1 MSNIWEY
8 WTLQQPL
15 EYQHFKAHGMNT
27 RASFP
32 GFPLFDTA
40 EQIHE
45 QADLALYP
53 DLQKA
58 LGSLPVDHQAAMDDF
73 HIALRFLTKYS
84 DVSGTF
90 NRFRSE
96 IQRFLNYT
104 WQIARRSLAQADSDL
119 VSSYFTFLKTPPK
132 PWVSHGIYAGFVSR
146 NGQRRFNPQWRP
158 LALRSK
164 DPAAPYSMTQA
175 SLNASR
181 TALQTFFKYLILH
194 DYLQRNPLLD
204 VRKRDR
210 NAKPSLISDK
220 DAEVRRLTDW
230 QWSYLL
236 ETLTEL
242 ASQDARY
249 ERHLFVIVTM
259 KSLFLRV
266 SELAPRPVE
275 RGQLR
280 TPTFGDFRRI
290 IIDGESY
297 WVYSVFG
304 KGDKT
309 RQVTLPDAYMDYLK
323 RWRNHLQLTSPLPV
337 PGETTPILPSKK
349 GNAIGKR
356 QVQRIYE
363 QAMVA
368 TADRMEKEGFTDEAK
383 QILAIR
389 SETHYLRHTGASQAI
404 EAGADIRHISEELG
418 HANATF
424 TESVYVNSEQARRR
438 TEGRRRMV

>member
-1 MSNIWEY
+1 MSS
-8 WTLQQPL
+8 
-15 EYQHFKAHGMNT
+15 KAK
-27 RASFP
+27 FP

-40 EQIHE
+40 ELIHD
-45 QADLALYP
+45 QADLELYP
-53 DLQKA
+53 DLRAA
-58 LGSLPVDHQAAMDDF
+58 LTALPIAQESALDDF
-73 HIALRFLTKYS
+73 HIAHRFLVKYS
-84 DVSGTF
+84 DVSGTY

-104 WQIARRSLAQADSDL
+104 WLVARRSLSQTDTDL
-119 VSSYFTFLKTPPK
+119 VSSYFAFLKTPPVA
-132 PWVSHGIYAGFVSR
+132 WVAPGIYSAFENR
-146 NGQRRFNPQWRP
+146 DDLRRSNPKWRP
-158 LALRSK
+158 LVHRANEE
-164 DPAAPYSMTQA
+164 APYSVSQA

-181 TALQTFFKYLILH
+181 TALQTFFKYLVSR

-210 NAKPSLISDK
+210 NAKPILNHDR

-242 ASQDARY
+242 ASGDAKY

-266 SELAPRPVE
+266 SELAPRPVD
-275 RGQLR
+275 RGQIR
-280 TPTFGDFRRI
+280 TPTFGDFRRTVV
-290 IIDGESY
+290 DGEPY
-297 WVYSVFG
+297 WIYSVFG

-309 RQVTLPDAYMDYLK
+309 RQVTLPDAYLDYLK
-323 RWRNHLQLTSPLPV
+323 RWRTHLGLTAPLPV
-337 PGETTPILPSKK
+337 PGESTPILPSQK
-349 GNAIGKR
+349 GDALGKR

-368 TADRMEKEGFTDEAK
+368 TADRMEREGFRDEAR

-404 EAGADIRHISEELG
+404 EAGGDIRHISEELG

>member
-1 MSNIWEY
+1 MSS
-8 WTLQQPL
+8 
-15 EYQHFKAHGMNT
+15 KAK
-27 RASFP
+27 FP

-40 EQIHE
+40 ELIHD
-45 QADLALYP
+45 QADLELYP
-53 DLQKA
+53 DLRAA
-58 LGSLPVDHQAAMDDF
+58 LTALPIAQESALDDF
-73 HIALRFLTKYS
+73 HIAHRFLVKYS
-84 DVSGTF
+84 DVSGTY

-104 WQIARRSLAQADSDL
+104 WLVARRSLSQTDTDL
-119 VSSYFTFLKTPPK
+119 VSSYFAFLKTPPVA
-132 PWVSHGIYAGFVSR
+132 WVAPGIYSAFENR
-146 NGQRRFNPQWRP
+146 DDLRRSNPKWRP
-158 LALRSK
+158 LVHRA
-164 DPAAPYSMTQA
+164 DEDAPYSVSQA

-181 TALQTFFKYLILH
+181 TALQTFFKYLVSR

-210 NAKPSLISDK
+210 NAKPILNHDR

-242 ASQDARY
+242 ASGDAKY

-266 SELAPRPVE
+266 SELAPRPVD
-275 RGQLR
+275 RGQIR
-280 TPTFGDFRRI
+280 TPTFGDFRRTVV
-290 IIDGESY
+290 DGEPY
-297 WVYSVFG
+297 WIYSVFG

-309 RQVTLPDAYMDYLK
+309 RQVTLPDAYLDYLK
-323 RWRNHLQLTSPLPV
+323 RWRTHLGLTAPLPV
-337 PGETTPILPSKK
+337 PGESTPILPSQK
-349 GNAIGKR
+349 GDALGKR

-368 TADRMEKEGFTDEAK
+368 TADRMEREGFRDEAR

-404 EAGADIRHISEELG
+404 EAGGDIRHISEELG

>member
-1 MSNIWEY
+1 MNS
-8 WTLQQPL
+8 
-15 EYQHFKAHGMNT
+15 KA
-27 RASFP
+27 RFS

-40 EQIHE
+40 ELIHE
-45 QADLALYP
+45 QAELALYP
-53 DLQKA
+53 DLRAA
-58 LGSLPVDHQAAMDDF
+58 LAALPLDQDSVQQDYLVTQ
-73 HIALRFLTKYS
+73 RFLVKYS
-84 DVSGTF
+84 DVSGTY

-96 IQRFLNYT
+96 VQRFLNYL
-104 WQIARRSLAQADSDL
+104 WLIARRQLSQVDTDT
-119 VSSYFTFLKTPPK
+119 VSSYFTFLKTPPAA
-132 PWVSHGIYAGFVSR
+132 WVSPGIYPAFVD
-146 NGQRRFNPQWRP
+146 QDDLRRSNPAWRP
-158 LALRSK
+158 MAQRSK
-164 DPAAPYSMTQA
+164 NAQGPYSVSQA

-181 TALQTFFKYLILH
+181 TALQTFFKYLVNR

-210 NAKPSLISDK
+210 NAKPSLNQDR

-242 ASQDARY
+242 ASENAKF

-266 SELAPRPVE
+266 SELAPRPVD
-275 RGQLR
+275 RSQMR
-280 TPTFGDFRRI
+280 TPTFGDFRRTVV
-290 IIDGESY
+290 DGEPY

-309 RQVTLPDAYMDYLK
+309 RQVTLPDAYLGYLK
-323 RWRNHLQLTSPLPV
+323 RWRVHLGLPSPLPV
-337 PGETTPILPSKK
+337 PGESTPILPSNK
-349 GNAIGKR
+349 GDAIGKR

-368 TADRMEKEGFTDEAK
+368 AADRMEREGFTDEAK
-383 QILAIR
+383 QMLAIR

-438 TEGRRRMV
+438 TEGRKRMV

>member
-1 MSNIWEY
+1 MSS
-8 WTLQQPL
+8 
-15 EYQHFKAHGMNT
+15 KAK
-27 RASFP
+27 FP

-40 EQIHE
+40 ELIHD
-45 QADLALYP
+45 QADLELYP
-53 DLQKA
+53 DLRAA
-58 LGSLPVDHQAAMDDF
+58 LTSLPIAQESALDDF
-73 HIALRFLTKYS
+73 HIAHRFLVKYS
-84 DVSGTF
+84 DVSGTY

-104 WQIARRSLAQADSDL
+104 WLVARRSLSQTDTDL
-119 VSSYFTFLKTPPK
+119 VSSYFAFLKTPPLA
-132 PWVSHGIYAGFVSR
+132 WVAPGIYSAFENR
-146 NGQRRFNPQWRP
+146 DELRRSNPKWRP
-158 LALRSK
+158 LVHRTSE
-164 DPAAPYSMTQA
+164 DAPYSVSQA

-181 TALQTFFKYLILH
+181 TALQTFFKYLVSR

-210 NAKPSLISDK
+210 NAKPNLNQDR

-242 ASQDARY
+242 ASGDAKY

-266 SELAPRPVE
+266 SELAPRPVD
-275 RGQLR
+275 RGQIR
-280 TPTFGDFRRI
+280 TPTFGDFRRTVV
-290 IIDGESY
+290 DGEPY
-297 WVYSVFG
+297 WIYSVFG

-309 RQVTLPDAYMDYLK
+309 RQVTLPDAYLDYLK
-323 RWRNHLQLTSPLPV
+323 RWRTHLGLTAPLPV
-337 PGETTPILPSKK
+337 PGESTPILPSQK
-349 GNAIGKR
+349 GDAVGKR

-368 TADRMEKEGFTDEAK
+368 TADRMEREGFRDEAR

-404 EAGADIRHISEELG
+404 EAGGDIRHISEELG

-438 TEGRRRMV
+438 TEGRRRRI

>member
-1 MSNIWEY
+1 MSS
-8 WTLQQPL
+8 
-15 EYQHFKAHGMNT
+15 KAK
-27 RASFP
+27 FP

-40 EQIHE
+40 ELIHD
-45 QADLALYP
+45 QADLELYP
-53 DLQKA
+53 DLRAA
-58 LGSLPVDHQAAMDDF
+58 LTALPIAQETALDDF
-73 HIALRFLTKYS
+73 HIAHRFLVKYS
-84 DVSGTF
+84 DVSGTY

-104 WQIARRSLAQADSDL
+104 WLVARRSLSQTDTDL
-119 VSSYFTFLKTPPK
+119 VSSYFAFLKTPPVA
-132 PWVSHGIYAGFVSR
+132 WVAPGIYPAFENHDELRGS
-146 NGQRRFNPQWRP
+146 NPKWRP
-158 LALRSK
+158 LVHRSNE
-164 DPAAPYSMTQA
+164 DAPYSVSQA

-181 TALQTFFKYLILH
+181 TALQTFFKYLVSR

-210 NAKPSLISDK
+210 NAKPNLNQDR

-242 ASQDARY
+242 ASGDAKY

-266 SELAPRPVE
+266 SELAPRPVD
-275 RGQLR
+275 RGQIR
-280 TPTFGDFRRI
+280 TPTFGDFRRTVV
-290 IIDGESY
+290 DGEPY
-297 WVYSVFG
+297 WIYSVFG

-309 RQVTLPDAYMDYLK
+309 RQVTLPDAYLDYLK
-323 RWRNHLQLTSPLPV
+323 RWRTHLGLTAPLPV
-337 PGETTPILPSKK
+337 PGESTPILPSRK
-349 GNAIGKR
+349 GDAVGKR

-368 TADRMEKEGFTDEAK
+368 TADRMEREGFRDEAR

-404 EAGADIRHISEELG
+404 EAGGDIRHISEELG

-438 TEGRRRMV
+438 TEGRRRKV

>member
-1 MSNIWEY
+1 
-8 WTLQQPL
+8 
-15 EYQHFKAHGMNT
+15 MNS
-27 RASFP
+27 RARFP

-40 EQIHE
+40 ELIHE
-45 QADLALYP
+45 QADLELYP
-53 DLQKA
+53 DLQAA
-58 LGSLPVDHQAAMDDF
+58 LAALPIDHGSALKDF
-73 HIALRFLTKYS
+73 SIAHKFLVKYS
-84 DVSGTF
+84 DVSGTYS
-90 NRFRSE
+90 RFRSE

-104 WQIARRSLAQADSDL
+104 WLIAKRRLSQADTDL
-119 VSSYFTFLKTPPK
+119 VSSYFTFLKTPPA
-132 PWVSHGIYAGFVSR
+132 PWVSRGIYPAFISSNDER
-146 NGQRRFNPQWRP
+146 QFNPNWRP
-158 LALRSK
+158 MALRSK
-164 DPAAPYSMTQA
+164 DLNAPYSVTQA

-181 TALQTFFKYLILH
+181 TALQTFFKYLVMQ

-210 NAKPSLISDK
+210 NAKPSLNQDK

-242 ASQDARY
+242 ASADARY

-266 SELAPRPVE
+266 SELAPRPVDL
-275 RGQLR
+275 GQLR
-280 TPTFGDFRRI
+280 TPTFGDFRRTI
-290 IIDGESY
+290 VDGEPY
-297 WVYSVFG
+297 WIYSVFG

-309 RQVTLPDAYMDYLK
+309 RQVTLPDAYLGYLK
-323 RWRNHLQLTSPLPV
+323 RWRLHLGLTSPLPV
-337 PGETTPILPSKK
+337 PGESTPILPSKK
-349 GNAIGKR
+349 GDAIGKR

-368 TADRMEKEGFTDEAK
+368 TADRMEREGFIDEAK
-383 QILAIR
+383 QMLAIR

-404 EAGADIRHISEELG
+404 EAGGDIRHISEELG

-438 TEGRRRMV
+438 TEGRRRLV

>member
-1 MSNIWEY
+1 
-8 WTLQQPL
+8 
-15 EYQHFKAHGMNT
+15 MNS
-27 RASFP
+27 RARFP

-40 EQIHE
+40 ELIHE
-45 QADLALYP
+45 QADLELYP
-53 DLQKA
+53 DLQAA
-58 LGSLPVDHQAAMDDF
+58 LAALPIDHESALKDF
-73 HIALRFLTKYS
+73 RIAHKFLVKYS
-84 DVSGTF
+84 DVSGTYS
-90 NRFRSE
+90 RFRSE

-104 WQIARRSLAQADSDL
+104 WLIAKRRLSQADTDL
-119 VSSYFTFLKTPPK
+119 VSSYFAFLKTPPA
-132 PWVSHGIYAGFVSR
+132 PWVSRGIYPGFIAADDL
-146 NGQRRFNPQWRP
+146 RRFNPQWRP
-158 LALRSK
+158 MALRSK
-164 DPAAPYSMTQA
+164 DTNTPYSVTQA

-181 TALQTFFKYLILH
+181 TALQTFFKYLVNR
-194 DYLQRNPLLD
+194 DFLQRNPLLD

-210 NAKPSLISDK
+210 NATPNLNQDK

-242 ASQDARY
+242 ASTKPAY

-266 SELAPRPVE
+266 SELAPRPVD

-280 TPTFGDFRRI
+280 TPTFGDFRRTI
-290 IIDGESY
+290 VDGEPY
-297 WVYSVFG
+297 WIYSVFG

-309 RQVTLPDAYMDYLK
+309 RQVTLPDAYLGYLK
-323 RWRNHLQLTSPLPV
+323 RWRNHLGLTSLLPV
-337 PGETTPILPSKK
+337 PGESTPILPSKK
-349 GNAIGKR
+349 GDAIGKR

-368 TADRMEKEGFTDEAK
+368 TAERMEKEGFTDEAK
-383 QILAIR
+383 QMLAIR

-404 EAGADIRHISEELG
+404 EAGGNIRHISEELG

-438 TEGRRRMV
+438 TEGRRRLV

>member
-1 MSNIWEY
+1 MSSSAR
-8 WTLQQPL
+8 
-15 EYQHFKAHGMNT
+15 F
-27 RASFP
+27 S

-40 EQIHE
+40 ELIHE
-45 QADLALYP
+45 QSDLGLYP
-53 DLQKA
+53 DLQRA
-58 LGSLPVDHQAAMDDF
+58 LVAMPPSRRDDF
-73 HIALRFLTKYS
+73 NIAQRFLVKYS
-84 DVSGTF
+84 DVSGTY

-104 WQIARRSLAQADSDL
+104 WHIAKRHLAQADSDL
-119 VSSYFTFLKTPPK
+119 LSSYFIFLKTPPSS
-132 PWVSHGIYAGFVSR
+132 WVSRGIYPAFLECDGLRQS
-146 NGQRRFNPQWRP
+146 NPGWRP
-158 LALRSK
+158 MALRSR
-164 DPAAPYSMTQA
+164 DTAGQYAVTQA

-181 TALQTFFKYLILH
+181 TALQTFFKYLLQQ
-194 DYLQRNPLLD
+194 DYVQRNPLLD

-210 NAKPSLISDK
+210 NAKPNLHKDSDV
-220 DAEVRRLTDW
+220 EVRRLTDW

-242 ASQDARY
+242 ASSNSKF
-249 ERHLFVIVTM
+249 ERNLFVIVTM

-266 SELAPRPVE
+266 SELAPRPVD
-275 RGQLR
+275 RGQIR
-280 TPTFGDFRRI
+280 TPSFGDFRRTI
-290 IIDGESY
+290 VDGEAY
-297 WVYSVFG
+297 WVYSIFG

-309 RQVTLPDAYMDYLK
+309 RQVTLPDAYLDYLK
-323 RWRNHLQLTSPLPV
+323 RWRLHLGLTSPLPV
-337 PGETTPILPSKK
+337 PGESNPILPSAK

-363 QAMVA
+363 QSLVA
-368 TADRMEKEGFTDEAK
+368 TAERMDREGYGDEAK
-383 QILAIR
+383 QLLAIR
-389 SETHYLRHTGASQAI
+389 TETHYLRHTGASQAI

>member
-1 MSNIWEY
+1 
-8 WTLQQPL
+8 
-15 EYQHFKAHGMNT
+15 MNS
-27 RASFP
+27 RAIFP

-40 EQIHE
+40 ELIQE
-45 QADLALYP
+45 QADLEFYP
-53 DLQKA
+53 DLQAA
-58 LGSLPVDHQAAMDDF
+58 LASLPVDRQAALDDF
-73 HIALRFLTKYS
+73 YISHKFLMKYS
-84 DVSGTF
+84 DVAGTY

-104 WQIARRSLAQADSDL
+104 WLIAKRHLAQADADL
-119 VSSYFTFLKTPPK
+119 VTSYFAFIKTPPAQ
-132 PWVSHGIYAGFVSR
+132 WVSHGIYSGFVSE
-146 NGQRRFNPQWRP
+146 NDLRRFNRYWRP
-158 LALRSK
+158 MALRSK
-164 DPAAPYSMTQA
+164 DSSTPYSVTQA
-175 SLNASR
+175 SMNASR
-181 TALQTFFKYLILH
+181 TALQTFFKYLLLQ

-210 NAKPSLISDK
+210 NAKPNLNQDK
-220 DAEVRRLTDW
+220 DADVRRLTDW

-242 ASQDARY
+242 ASTDSKY

-266 SELAPRPVE
+266 SELAPRPVD

-280 TPTFGDFRRI
+280 TPTFGDFRRT
-290 IIDGESY
+290 IIDGEPY

-309 RQVTLPDAYMDYLK
+309 RQVTLPDAYIEYLK

-337 PGETTPILPSKK
+337 PGESTPILPSKK
-349 GNAIGKR
+349 GDAIGKR

-368 TADRMEKEGFTDEAK
+368 TAGRMESQGFADEAR
-383 QILAIR
+383 QVLAIR

-438 TEGRRRMV
+438 TEGRRRRV